1 MNFGFFI
8 ILVQGYIAP
17 EYYRFDGYLSPSMN
31 LKFSDVPN
39 GLKVQLRRWCRVI
52 FIDFQRF
59 SLGFNNMFQ
68 LYIFDQCQFQMFHN
82 FHASFERFEP
92 SWSWCSIVPPSIKAL
107 SVVPKE
113 GWAQILAFAGF
124 LELVVNKKTS
134 EPGGIHAFRLAW
146 VCLPLDIFLRQL
158 WKGQPRPWPDRL
170 RQLRPGSCDK
180 DLPTW
185 LQYMDVHGTTC
196 RFAHSV
202 VYVSDLLMSL
212 SMCQFRHGVWYY
224 FA

>member
-1 MNFGFFI
+1 MFI
-8 ILVQGYIAP
+8 HF
-17 EYYRFDGYLSPSMN
+17 RSMSV
-31 LKFSDVPN
+31 SDVSQFMLHLN
-39 GLKVQLRRWCRVI
+39 
-52 FIDFQRF
+52 
-59 SLGFNNMFQ
+59 S
-68 LYIFDQCQFQMFHN
+68 FD
-82 FHASFERFEP
+82 RFEP

-113 GWAQILAFAGF
+113 GCAQILAFAGF

-180 DLPTW
+180 DLPI
-185 LQYMDVHGTTC
+185 YMTTVHGCT
-196 RFAHSV
+196 
-202 VYVSDLLMSL
+202 
-212 SMCQFRHGVWYY
+212 WYY
-224 FA
+224 MQVCTFCCLCFWSSHVFEHVSISTWCLIFFC